1 MSGISIEGGQIVITN
16 GSRTVATTEGTLLQ
30 FLTDEQTFTANI
42 DFPNA
47 NKSQLYQW
55 QYQIQRAPGDNY
67 FAIRIARSVVGA
79 LPQEWANT
87 VVLGAAPAGADL
99 FIGRVSMT
107 RTIAPSHTWLT
118 QNISPVIPQGVFMPT
133 DGGSIIVEAAAGIA
147 RAMTIDVQG
156 GNLVARLQ
164 HSVGPAAGN
173 FRQIGT
179 MPPALPSTSVAPNNV
194 TSGAENVAVGGA
206 ALPVWW
212 TDTAPY
218 YVNEGQSN
226 PFPGGPFANAAS
238 WVQQVRYG
246 FPSQVSYTDPTNYAT
261 RYAIT
266 VKGRFGRRS

>member
-47 NKSQLYQW
+47 NKSQLYQFQW
-55 QYQIQRAPGDNY
+55 QIQRNPGPSY

-87 VVLGAAPAGADL
+87 IVLGAAPAGADL
-99 FIGRVSMT
+99 FVGRISMT

-133 DGGSIIVEAAAGIA
+133 NGGTMLVEAAAGIA

-179 MPPALPSTSVAPNNV
+179 MPPVAPTSSIPPNHI

-212 TDTAPY
+212 TDSAPY
-218 YVNEGQSN
+218 YLNEGAEN
-226 PFPGGPFANAAS
+226 PSVGPTGGAALWCRYAAYGWPNA
-238 WVQQVRYG
+238 
-246 FPSQVSYTDPTNYAT
+246 VSYTDPTDYST

>member
-1 MSGISIEGGQIVITN
+1 MSGISIEGGQIVITD

-42 DFPNA
+42 NYPNA
-47 NKSQLYQW
+47 TKTRLYQF
-55 QYQIQRAPGDNY
+55 QYQIQRAPGNEF

-79 LPQEWANT
+79 KPQEWAET

-99 FIGRVSMT
+99 FVGRVSMT
-107 RTIAPSHTWLT
+107 RTIAPSHTWMT

-164 HSVGPAAGN
+164 HSVGPPAGN

-179 MPPALPSTSVAPNNV
+179 MPPEAPDTSIPPNHIN
-194 TSGAENVAVGGA
+194 SGAENIAVNGA
-206 ALPVWW
+206 GLPVWW

-218 YVNEGQSN
+218 YLNEGAAN
-226 PFPGGPFANAAS
+226 PFGGTAS
-238 WVQQVRYG
+238 YCNRVRYG
-246 FPSQVSYTDPTNYAT
+246 GSEQVSHTDPTNYAT